1 MAGLAIKSVAKAFG
15 DATILKRIDLD
26 IRDGE
31 FISLV
36 GPSGCGKSTLLRI
49 VAGLEEQSEGH
60 ILLDGRPVDKVRPRD
75 RDLAMVFQ
83 SYALYPHLTV
93 AENIAVPLKMRR
105 MSTLERSV
113 LGSFLPGSRTK
124 SRDIA
129 KEVEAVCDA
138 LSIAGLRD
146 RKPSALSGGQR
157 QRVALARA
165 MVRKPSAFLMDEPL
179 SNLDAKMRVQARG
192 EIAALHRQLGATFIY
207 VTHDQAEA
215 MTMSDRIAVMMGGE
229 VLQVDTPDRIY
240 QMPED
245 LRVAEF
251 IGSPKINV
259 VAALLGDG
267 GRLSIGAGAA
277 GLHPNGIH
285 AAFRP
290 EAARLVGRG
299 EGVISGVVCHI
310 ENLGADI
317 FVQVRADDMNGLAI
331 VVRVDPADQRPAIG
345 DRLGIAIDEGRLHVF
360 GCDNRRVAGA
370 FKLGAD
376 R

>member
-1 MAGLAIKSVAKAFG
+1 MAGVNIRSVAKTFG
-15 DATILKRIDLD
+15 ETRVLKRVDLD

-49 VAGLEEQSEGH
+49 VAGLEEQTEGN
-60 ILLDGRPVDKVRPRD
+60 ILLDGKAVDRMRPRD

-93 AENIAVPLKMRR
+93 AENIAVPLTMRR
-105 MSTLERSV
+105 LSTLERSLLGNV
-113 LGSFLPGSRTK
+113 LPSARTK
-124 SRDIA
+124 RRDIA
-129 KEVEAVCDA
+129 VEVDKVCDA
-138 LSIAGLRD
+138 LSISMLKD
-146 RKPSALSGGQR
+146 RKPAALSGGQR

-192 EIAALHRQLGATFIY
+192 EIAALHRQLGSTFIY

-229 VLQVDTPDRIY
+229 ILQLDTPDQVY
-240 QMPED
+240 QMPQD

-259 VAALLGDG
+259 VKAVSSED
-267 GRLSIGAGAA
+267 GRLSLVSEESTGQAVS
-277 GLHPNGIH
+277 

-290 EAARLVGRG
+290 EAARLVG
-299 EGVISGVVCHI
+299 ETEAVLSGTVHHV
-310 ENLGADI
+310 ENLGADL
-317 FVQVRADDMNGLAI
+317 FVQVRLDGGDDLAI
-331 VVRVDPADQRPAIG
+331 VRSDPAGLRPAVG
-345 DRLGIAIDEGRLHVF
+345 DRAGIAIDQSRLHVF
-360 GCDNRRVAGA
+360 GADNRRIDGA
-370 FKLGAD
+370 FRLETA

>member
-1 MAGLAIKSVAKAFG
+1 MAGVNIRSVAKTFG
-15 DATILKRIDLD
+15 ETQVLKRVDLD

-49 VAGLEEQSEGH
+49 VAGLEQQTEGN
-60 ILLDGRPVDKVRPRD
+60 ILLDGNTVDRLRPRD

-93 AENIAVPLKMRR
+93 AENIAVPLTMRR
-105 MSTLERSV
+105 LSTLDRSLV
-113 LGSFLPGSRTK
+113 GGLLPAARAK
-124 SRDIA
+124 RKDIA
-129 KEVEAVCDA
+129 AEVDKVCEA
-138 LSIAGLRD
+138 LSISMLKD
-146 RKPSALSGGQR
+146 RKPAALSGGQR

-192 EIAALHRQLGATFIY
+192 EIAALHRQLGSTFIY

-229 VLQVDTPDRIY
+229 ILQLDTPDQVY
-240 QMPED
+240 QMPQD

-259 VAALLGDG
+259 VKAMRTKG
-267 GRLSIGAGAA
+267 GVLAVARGEMSGQS
-277 GLHPNGIH
+277 IH

-290 EAARLVGRG
+290 EAARLAG
-299 EGVISGVVCHI
+299 EAEAPLAGIIHHV
-310 ENLGADI
+310 ENLGADL
-317 FVQVRADDMNGLAI
+317 FVQIRLDGGDDLVIVRC
-331 VVRVDPADQRPAIG
+331 DPAGIRPVIG
-345 DRLGIAIDEGRLHVF
+345 DRTGVAIDHARLHAF
-360 GCDNRRVAGA
+360 GPDSRRIDGSFRLEAA
-370 FKLGAD
+370 Q
-376 R
+376 

>member
-1 MAGLAIKSVAKAFG
+1 MAGVNIRSVAKTFG
-15 DATILKRIDLD
+15 ETHVLKGVDLD

-49 VAGLEEQSEGH
+49 IAGLEQQSSGN
-60 ILLDGRPVDKVRPRD
+60 ILLDGTAVDRMRPRD

-93 AENIAVPLKMRR
+93 AENIAVPLVMRR
-105 MSTLERSV
+105 LNTTERSLV
-113 LGSFLPGSRTK
+113 GGLFPSGRGKRK
-124 SRDIA
+124 EIA
-129 KEVEAVCDA
+129 AEVERVCEA
-138 LSIAGLRD
+138 LSISMLKD
-146 RKPSALSGGQR
+146 RKPAALSGGQR

-192 EIAALHRQLGATFIY
+192 EIAALHRQLGSTFIY

-229 VLQVDTPDRIY
+229 ILQVDTPDRIY
-240 QMPED
+240 QMPQD

-259 VAALLGDG
+259 LQAAM
-267 GRLSIGAGAA
+267 SEKGALAFTPA
-277 GLHPNGIH
+277 DTASNRVH

-290 EAARLVGRG
+290 EAGRLAG
-299 EGVISGVVCHI
+299 EAEAALGGTIHHI
-310 ENLGADI
+310 ENLGADL
-317 FVQVRADDMNGLAI
+317 FVQVMTAGGDLVI
-331 VVRVDPADQRPAIG
+331 VRCDPSGIRPAIG
-345 DRLGIAIDEGRLHVF
+345 DKVGIHVDETRLHVF
-360 GCDNRRVAGA
+360 GADNGRIAGA
-370 FKLGAD
+370 FRLEGG

>member
-1 MAGLAIKSVAKAFG
+1 MAGLNIQSVAKRFG
-15 DATILKRIDLD
+15 ETHVLKRIDLD

-49 VAGLEEQSEGH
+49 VAGLEQQTEGH
-60 ILLDGRPVDKVRPRD
+60 ILLDGRQVDTMRPRD

-93 AENIAVPLKMRR
+93 AENIAVPLTMRQ

-113 LGSFLPGSRTK
+113 LGRLLPSARTK
-124 SRDIA
+124 QTNIA
-129 KEVEAVCDA
+129 GEVGKVCDA
-138 LSIAGLRD
+138 LSINALKD
-146 RKPSALSGGQR
+146 RKPAALSGGQR

-192 EIAALHRQLGATFIY
+192 EIAALHRQLGSTFIY

-229 VLQVDTPDRIY
+229 LLQVDTPDQVY
-240 QMPED
+240 QMPQD

-259 VAALLGDG
+259 AAALRKEG
-267 GRLSIGAGAA
+267 GLLSLVAHGSADA
-277 GLHPNGIH
+277 IH

-290 EAARLVGRG
+290 EAARLTG
-299 EGVISGVVCHI
+299 ENDGVMAGTVYHV
-310 ENLGADI
+310 ENLGSDF
-317 FVQVRADDMNGLAI
+317 FVQVKADGIDDLVVVRADPSGC
-331 VVRVDPADQRPAIG
+331 RPAVA
-345 DRLGIAIDEGRLHVF
+345 DRVGIAVDEARLHVF
-360 GCDNRRVAGA
+360 GADNRRIAGV
-370 FKLGAD
+370 FKLEA
-376 R
+376 RR

>member
-1 MAGLAIKSVAKAFG
+1 MAGVNIRSVAKTFG
-15 DATILKRIDLD
+15 ETHVLKGVDLD

-49 VAGLEEQSEGH
+49 IAGREEQTGGN
-60 ILLDGRPVDKVRPRD
+60 ILLDGKAVDRMRPRD

-93 AENIAVPLKMRR
+93 AENIAVPLVMRR
-105 MSTLERSV
+105 LNSIERSLV
-113 LGSFLPGSRTK
+113 GGLLPAARMK
-124 SRDIA
+124 RHEIA
-129 KEVEAVCDA
+129 TEVAKVCDA
-138 LSIAGLRD
+138 LSISALKE
-146 RKPSALSGGQR
+146 RKPGALSGGQR

-192 EIAALHRQLGATFIY
+192 EIAALHRQLGSTFIY

-229 VLQVDTPDRIY
+229 ILQVDTPDRIY
-240 QMPED
+240 QMPQD

-259 VAALLGDG
+259 LRAALMEGTL
-267 GRLSIGAGAA
+267 LSLTCDERAENSV
-277 GLHPNGIH
+277 HM
-285 AAFRP
+285 AFRP
-290 EAARLVGRG
+290 EAARLSDEAEALFG
-299 EGVISGVVCHI
+299 GVIHHI
-310 ENLGADI
+310 ENLGADL
-317 FVQVRADDMNGLAI
+317 FVQVMTKDGALVI
-331 VVRVDPADQRPAIG
+331 VRCDPAGARPAIG
-345 DRLGIAIDEGRLHVF
+345 DQVGILVDEARLHVF
-360 GCDNRRVAGA
+360 GADNRRIDGTFRVEDA
-370 FKLGAD
+370 

>member
-1 MAGLAIKSVAKAFG
+1 MASVSIRSVAKTFG
-15 DATILKRIDLD
+15 QTHVLTGVDLD

-49 VAGLEEQSEGH
+49 IAGLEQQSDGK
-60 ILLDGRPVDKVRPRD
+60 ILLGDTAVDRMRPRD

-93 AENIAVPLKMRR
+93 AQNIAVPLIMRR
-105 MSTLERSV
+105 LNTTERSLV
-113 LGSFLPGSRTK
+113 GGLFASGRGKRK
-124 SRDIA
+124 EIA
-129 KEVEAVCDA
+129 AEVERVCEA
-138 LSIAGLRD
+138 LSISMLKD
-146 RKPSALSGGQR
+146 RKPAALSGGQR

-192 EIAALHRQLGATFIY
+192 EIAALHRQLGSTFIY

-229 VLQVDTPDRIY
+229 ILQVDTPDQIY
-240 QMPED
+240 QMPRD

-259 VAALLGDG
+259 IEAA
-267 GRLSIGAGAA
+267 RSENSILVVTPAETAC
-277 GLHPNGIH
+277 NRVQV
-285 AAFRP
+285 AFRP
-290 EAARLVGRG
+290 EVARLTG
-299 EGVISGVVCHI
+299 EPGAPLSGTIHHI
-310 ENLGADI
+310 ENLGADL
-317 FVQVRADDMNGLAI
+317 FVQVMTASGDLVI
-331 VVRVDPADQRPAIG
+331 VRCDPAGIRPAI
-345 DRLGIAIDEGRLHVF
+345 DDKVGIHVDETRLHVF
-360 GCDNRRVAGA
+360 GADNGRIAGA
-370 FKLGAD
+370 FRLEGS

>member
-1 MAGLAIKSVAKAFG
+1 MAGVNIRSVVKTFG
-15 DATILKRIDLD
+15 ESHVLKRIDLD

-49 VAGLEEQSEGH
+49 ISGLEQQSGGS
-60 ILLDGRPVDKVRPRD
+60 ILLDGATVDKIRPRD

-93 AENIAVPLKMRR
+93 AENIAVPLVMRR
-105 MSTLERSV
+105 LNTAERS
-113 LGSFLPGSRTK
+113 LIGTLLPSAKAKRK
-124 SRDIA
+124 EIA
-129 KEVEAVCDA
+129 TEVGRVCDA
-138 LSIAGLRD
+138 LSISMLKG
-146 RKPSALSGGQR
+146 RKPASLSGGQR

-192 EIAALHRQLGATFIY
+192 EIAALHRQLGSTFIY

-229 VLQVDTPDRIY
+229 ILQVDTPDQIY
-240 QMPED
+240 QMPLD

-259 VAALLGDG
+259 LPAVLTDGDV
-267 GRLSIGAGAA
+267 LSFTFADTA
-277 GLHPNGIH
+277 NNRVQ

-290 EAARLVGRG
+290 EAARLVGIANAPLA
-299 EGVISGVVCHI
+299 GVIHHI
-310 ENLGADI
+310 ENLGADL
-317 FVQVRADDMNGLAI
+317 FVQVMTAGGNLV
-331 VVRVDPADQRPAIG
+331 VVRYDPGGIRPAIG
-345 DRLGIAIDEGRLHVF
+345 DKVGIVMDEARLHVF
-360 GCDNRRVAGA
+360 GTDNRRIDGNYRLEAP
-370 FKLGAD
+370 L
-376 R
+376 

>member
-1 MAGLAIKSVAKAFG
+1 MASVNIRSVVKTFG
-15 DATILKRIDLD
+15 ETHVLKRIDLD

-49 VAGLEEQSEGH
+49 ISGLEQQSGGS
-60 ILLDGRPVDKVRPRD
+60 ILLDGASVDRIRPRD

-93 AENIAVPLKMRR
+93 AENIAVPLVMRR
-105 MSTLERSV
+105 LNTTERSL
-113 LGSFLPGSRTK
+113 LGTLLPSAKAKRK
-124 SRDIA
+124 EIA
-129 KEVEAVCDA
+129 GEVGRVCDA
-138 LSIAGLRD
+138 LSISMLKD
-146 RKPSALSGGQR
+146 RKPASLSGGQR

-192 EIAALHRQLGATFIY
+192 EIAALHRQLGSTFIY

-229 VLQVDTPDRIY
+229 ILQVDTPDQIY
-240 QMPED
+240 QMPLD

-259 VAALLGDG
+259 LQAALTEGDV
-267 GRLSIGAGAA
+267 LSFTFADTA
-277 GLHPNGIH
+277 NNRVQ

-290 EAARLVGRG
+290 EAARLAGIANAPLA
-299 EGVISGVVCHI
+299 GVIHHI
-310 ENLGADI
+310 ENLGADL
-317 FVQVRADDMNGLAI
+317 FVQVMTAGGNLV
-331 VVRVDPADQRPAIG
+331 VVRCDPGGIRPAIG
-345 DRLGIAIDEGRLHVF
+345 DKVGIVMDEARLHVF
-360 GCDNRRVAGA
+360 GTDNRRIEGSYRLEAP
-370 FKLGAD
+370 L
-376 R
+376 